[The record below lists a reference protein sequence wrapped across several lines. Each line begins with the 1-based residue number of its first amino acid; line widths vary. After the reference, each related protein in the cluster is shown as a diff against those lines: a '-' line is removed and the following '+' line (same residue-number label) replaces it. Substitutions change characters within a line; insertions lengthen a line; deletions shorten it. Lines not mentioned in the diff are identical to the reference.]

1 MGLGN
6 GGFPEL
12 VMPSGVAQYR
22 RPSRCRGGYGG
33 RGRVGRNQR
42 GDGCGVEARR
52 RVAVGAGGR
61 HGGSVGQKAW
71 AVIDLGE
78 GGRGLRMERASGDVL
93 RGPGPDMA
101 VHRRR
106 RTAAHQGLVGVTKS
120 HQRLIIQRL
129 WPQ

>member
-1 MGLGN
+1 MAETESAGTSAETAAASK
-6 GGFPEL
+6 PAA
-12 VMPSGVAQYR
+12 VSPSVPVA
-22 RPSRCRGGYGG
+22 
-33 RGRVGRNQR
+33 
-42 GDGCGVEARR
+42 AT
-52 RVAVGAGGR
+52 AAA
-61 HGGSVGQKAW
+61 SVRKAW
-71 AVIDLGE
+71 VVIDLGE

-101 VHRRR
+101 VRRRR